1 MRVTSSQSVAQS
13 VTFRPKQRVEGL
25 VSPPIARYVL
35 AVSLL
40 LNILIVFVL
49 IPSLSHKIS
58 PDYNQGRFTD
68 GYDLIAANLAD
79 GHGYRFYPDTAP
91 TMMREPGYPLL
102 LAGIYVVF
110 GQSFF
115 VVKCANL
122 LFAILTALL
131 IRSLTSLVV
140 RPPRDMGV
148 FTGDLAASLF
158 LIHPGIL
165 IAESRGG
172 VEVLFALLL
181 ALFVFLLMKAYTS
194 GSLLQFGT
202 AGMILG
208 LTVLVRST
216 PLLVPV
222 FLLPFW
228 PRLQR
233 QGRSMAQVLMRV
245 SALVLPM
252 LLVLLPWTI
261 RNYRL
266 THQVVPTASV
276 LGVSAQAGQYI
287 NAELWSGRP
296 VWLLD
301 REASRIRD
309 HIAEQLGYQFEDG
322 ANGYYQTFYDP
333 QNELR
338 FSRYLFQAVKARYR
352 QDPLLFLRCILQN
365 AFNFWFGGRTWF
377 ATIANVFV
385 QLPYLFFALIGI
397 GSLKRRGYL
406 VNSLPS
412 LVLIGAVFLVHLPI
426 LAQARYSIPFIP
438 LIAILCVAG
447 LTGRRWAV
455 DAASSSLP
463 A

>member
-1 MRVTSSQSVAQS
+1 MRITSSQSFAES
-13 VTFRPKQRVEGL
+13 VTSHPKQWVAGF
-25 VSPPIARYVL
+25 VSSPVARYILV
-35 AVSLL
+35 ASLL
-40 LNILIVFVL
+40 LNILIVFAL

-58 PDYNQGRFTD
+58 SDYNQGRFTD

-91 TMMREPGYPLL
+91 TMMREPGYPVL

-122 LFAILTALL
+122 LFAILTSLL
-131 IRSLTSLVV
+131 IRSLTSLLV
-140 RPPRDMGV
+140 RPPRSMEV
-148 FTGDLAASLF
+148 FSGDLAASLF

-172 VEVLFALLL
+172 VEVLFSLLL
-181 ALFVFLLMKAYTS
+181 TLFILLLVKAYGS
-194 GSLLQFGT
+194 GSALQFAT
-202 AGMILG
+202 AGIILG
-208 LTVLVRST
+208 VIVLVRST
-216 PLLVPV
+216 PLLVPL

-228 PRLQR
+228 PRLQQR
-233 QGRSMAQVLMRV
+233 GRSTAQVLLQF

-266 THQVVPTASV
+266 THHVVPTASV

-309 HIAEQLGYQFEDG
+309 HVAEQLGYQFEDG

-333 QNELR
+333 QDELR
-338 FSRYLFQAVKARYR
+338 FSRYLFQEVKARYR
-352 QDPLLFLRCILQN
+352 LDPLLFLRCILQN

-377 ATIANVFV
+377 ATVANVFV
-385 QLPYLFFALIGI
+385 QLPYLIFAWIGLW
-397 GSLKRRGYL
+397 SLKRRGYL
-406 VNSLPS
+406 LNTLPL
-412 LVLIGAVFLVHLPI
+412 LVLIGAVYLVHLPI

-438 LIAILCVAG
+438 LIAILGVAG

-455 DAASSSLP
+455 AAASSSIP
-463 A
+463 S

>member
-1 MRVTSSQSVAQS
+1 MRVTSFQSSAES
-13 VTFRPKQRVEGL
+13 LTSRPKQRVERL
-25 VSPPIARYVL
+25 VSSSFARYVL
-35 AVSLL
+35 AASLL

-58 PDYNQGRFTD
+58 RDYNQGRFTD

-91 TMMREPGYPLL
+91 TMMREPGYPVL
-102 LAGIYVVF
+102 LAGIYTVF

-122 LFAILTALL
+122 LFAILTCIL

-140 RPPRDMGV
+140 HPPRSMAA
-148 FTGDLAASLF
+148 FSGDLAASLF
-158 LIHPGIL
+158 AMHPGIL

-181 ALFVFLLMKAYTS
+181 TLFVFLLVKAYTS
-194 GSLLQFGT
+194 GSLLQFGA
-202 AGMILG
+202 AGTILG

-216 PLLVPV
+216 PLLVPF

-228 PRLQR
+228 PRFQR
-233 QGRSMAQVLMRV
+233 QGRSPVQVLLQV
-245 SALVLPM
+245 SALVLPT
-252 LLVLLPWTI
+252 LLALLPWTI

-287 NAELWSGRP
+287 NAELWSGRQ

-301 REASRIRD
+301 REASRMRD
-309 HIAEQLGYQFEDG
+309 RIAEQLGYRFEDG

-333 QNELR
+333 QNELK
-338 FSRYLFQAVKARYR
+338 FSHYLFQEVKARYR

-385 QLPYLFFALIGI
+385 QLPYLILAWIGAW
-397 GSLKRRGYL
+397 SLKRRGHL
-406 VNSLPS
+406 LNSVPM
-412 LVLIGAVFLVHLPI
+412 LVLIGAVYLVHLPI
-426 LAQARYSIPFIP
+426 LAQARYSIPFVP

-447 LTGRRWAV
+447 LMGRSWA
-455 DAASSSLP
+455 DASGTSSLP
-463 A
+463 S